1 MLFQVKKDGK
11 VMFWTTEES
20 CVPSEEDI
28 KSMKRA
34 GYKVKKV
41 GDKVDPEK
49 N

>member
-11 VMFWTTEES
+11 VMFWTNQES
-20 CVPSEEDI
+20 CVPSDEDI
-28 KSMKRA
+28 KDMKRA

-41 GDKVDPEK
+41 GGNDDPEK